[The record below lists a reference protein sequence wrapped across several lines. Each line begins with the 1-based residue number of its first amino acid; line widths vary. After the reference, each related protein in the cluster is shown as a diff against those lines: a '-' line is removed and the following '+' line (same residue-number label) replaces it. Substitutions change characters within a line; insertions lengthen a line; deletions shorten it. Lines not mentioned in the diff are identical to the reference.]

1 MNWRDSS
8 ERTWGGLGMSSE
20 WKTVKLGEVIEI
32 NQNNYSHTDNWDY
45 INYLDTGNIYEN
57 IIENI
62 QYLDVKKDKIPSRAK
77 RKVNANDIVY
87 STVRPN
93 QKHYGIIKR
102 PLKNMLV
109 STGFAVI
116 NGKDKFVDNRF
127 LYWYLSQENVMEVLH
142 AIAEQSASA
151 YPSIKPGDIEG
162 LSISLPPLSEQKAIS
177 DILTVIDA
185 KIELNNRT
193 NQTLEAMAQAIFKY
207 WFIDFEPLQDGEFVA
222 SELGLIPQGWEVR
235 TIGDVLDI
243 KGGSTPSTKEN
254 GFWNNGNINWTTPKD
269 LAKIRYSV
277 LLHTERKITALGL
290 KEISGGLLPKGAVLF
305 SSRAP
310 IGYLAITEIPTALNQ
325 GIIGIE
331 CNDQI
336 PNYYFLLW
344 LKNNRDV
351 IKNRANGSTFLE
363 ISKTNFKA
371 IKLVVPDRDTIL
383 HFKTIVE
390 NLFKMIIENEK
401 ENETLVNLRDS
412 LLPKLMSGEIW
423 VAAF

>member
-1 MNWRDSS
+1 
-8 ERTWGGLGMSSE
+8 MSSE

-222 SELGLIPQGWEVR
+222 SELGLIPQGWEIR

-344 LKNNRDV
+344 LKN
-351 IKNRANGSTFLE
+351 
-363 ISKTNFKA
+363 
-371 IKLVVPDRDTIL
+371 
-383 HFKTIVE
+383 
-390 NLFKMIIENEK
+390 
-401 ENETLVNLRDS
+401 
-412 LLPKLMSGEIW
+412 
-423 VAAF
+423 